1 MNETLTEKE
10 QREKKTRKKEKL
22 CNEIIE
28 VTQKNNLTIDQTISC
43 LQWVTERYRRSA
55 LKLLDDMSIQELAL
69 KKINP
74 SPASPA
80 GGV

>member
-1 MNETLTEKE
+1 MSETLAAKE

-43 LQWVTERYRRSA
+43 LQWVTER
-55 LKLLDDMSIQELAL
+55 
-69 KKINP
+69 
-74 SPASPA
+74 
-80 GGV
+80 